1 VAAAGCLLLAVAPGA
16 VWLAIAP
23 MGVML
28 LASLPVI
35 LELTD
40 RRAGVAAG
48 SAPALVWMAGNS
60 GGIVVA
66 LAVQA
71 AVDAPAAGFA
81 LMAAAALAVL
91 PLARAPR

>member
-1 VAAAGCLLLAVAPGA
+1 VLAVAPGA

-40 RRAGVAAG
+40 RRAGVAGG
-48 SAPALVWMAGNS
+48 SATALVWMAGNA

-71 AVDAPAAGFA
+71 AVDTPAAGFG

-91 PLARAPR
+91 PLTRLSPG